1 MKHILVF
8 LPVFI
13 VAVLTQAI
21 SAEETTTDEPEGGEP
36 AEENLFEGGSA
47 FSPAYFEGLLQKNP
61 EDRRIYDAYAQTLIG
76 ERRFDQA
83 IKVYERA
90 LQMGDRL
97 QDDAMVTVPEAI
109 REAQSLKEFFESMKR
124 QPSWEAARTF
134 PFRGGELTTNI
145 SSEYSEP
152 LILQLTALM
161 EKEKV
166 LLEEILG
173 PPKGEEP
180 FIKISIAGRPEE
192 YKALWK
198 DKKFDPAQLASGAY
212 SIGRNE
218 IVVFFTGADVQ
229 WTLAHEFAH
238 CFLRQFYAQQPS
250 RFLDEGLANYLSF
263 KLAKEG
269 AKPVV
274 EEILGRLQEAYDE
287 SKFKSAMDL
296 FPSWERYEQT
306 PTSEEKMD
314 FYLRAWSLTAFFLD
328 GKDDFFTKF
337 FRDYLQYELQIGP
350 LSRKDTETYFRA
362 NLSGERITAL
372 DEAWGSFIDRM
383 SYETI

>member
-1 MKHILVF
+1 MKRILVF

-13 VAVLTQAI
+13 AAVLIQAA
-21 SAEETTTDEPEGGEP
+21 SAEDAITEELEGGEP
-36 AEENLFEGGSA
+36 AEETLLESGIMSG
-47 FSPAYFEGLLQKNP
+47 PTYFEGLLQKNP
-61 EDRRIYDAYAQTLIG
+61 EDRRVYDAYAQTLIG
-76 ERRFDQA
+76 ERRFDEA
-83 IKVYERA
+83 IEVYERA
-90 LQMGDRL
+90 LRMGDRL
-97 QDDAMVTVPEAI
+97 QDDAVVTVPEAI
-109 REAQSLKEFFESMKR
+109 QEAQALKEFFEAMKG
-124 QPSWEAARTF
+124 QPSWAAARTI
-134 PFRGGELTTNI
+134 PFRGGELTTNLPPD
-145 SSEYSEP
+145 YSEQ
-152 LILQLTALM
+152 LIRQLTALM
-161 EKEKV
+161 QKEKT

-173 PPKGEEP
+173 PPEGEEP

-218 IVVFFTGADVQ
+218 IVVFFTGTDVQ

-274 EEILGRLQEAYDE
+274 EEILGRLQGAYDE
-287 SKFKSAMDL
+287 GKLKAAMDL
-296 FPSWERYEQT
+296 FTSWERYEQSPT
-306 PTSEEKMD
+306 PEEKMD

-328 GKDDFFTKF
+328 GKDEFFTKF

-350 LSRKDTETYFRA
+350 LSKKDTETYFRA
-362 NLSGERITAL
+362 NLPGEKIAAL
-372 DEAWGSFIDRM
+372 NEAWGSFIDRM
-383 SYETI
+383 TYETI